1 MTERANWWIPGA
13 SSTKSASHA
22 PSEPRQS
29 SGMGNLLQRPAAA
42 REPDDRGA
50 FGSRP
55 CTLRAGRHRD
65 DGGYGRRADHT
76 AGAAPSSGA
85 VDRTDGDHAP
95 RPPLLGSPELVSIT
109 RLVPGPHQ
117 LAVQVDVE
125 PERTA
130 PTADAHVHREQPG
143 LVTVGNHVVKREVE
157 RHRQFLTVTLT
168 LVVPLLPAASRTVA
182 VTMWV
187 PFVMPVVV
195 HGTETGPE
203 PETCVATCRPSTDSV

>member
-1 MTERANWWIPGA
+1 MVDSRRIEHQVC
-13 SSTKSASHA
+13 K
-22 PSEPRQS
+22 
-29 SGMGNLLQRPAAA
+29 
-42 REPDDRGA
+42 
-50 FGSRP
+50 SRP
-55 CTLRAGRHRD
+55 IRAATIIRD
-65 DGGYGRRADHT
+65 GK
-76 AGAAPSSGA
+76 SSA
-85 VDRTDGDHAP
+85 EAP
-95 RPPLLGSPELVSIT
+95 RPPESRTTAGLLG
-109 RLVPGPHQ
+109 R
-117 LAVQVDVE
+117 D
-125 PERTA
+125 
-130 PTADAHVHREQPG
+130 REQPG